1 MAIKWEAGRDWRW
14 GRECGTSWVTTLRVS
29 YLCWRHVKEI
39 RTHPCHCLK
48 FCLTCGLNSFGVQLG
63 FERIGKISVSLFSL
77 QAQEICIGPVACLSH
92 NSLCGYTLFYLLA
105 QIYATPSLSLSIAL
119 LTTTLLLVIKVH
131 LGPPASEGKS
141 KTCSSVAP
149 PGDLP
154 WRHSLSNQMTEFRVR
169 LAGVGGG
176 RADGHQHLYTSGAGL
191 RIHIFQLF

>member
-1 MAIKWEAGRDWRW
+1 MELAAPEMAIKWEAGRDWRW

-105 QIYATPSLSLSIAL
+105 QKGSEAQHFPAVPAWPARVLFPEGVRDWMPVFKAVSLSAFVLHA
-119 LTTTLLLVIKVH
+119 
-131 LGPPASEGKS
+131 LGPP
-141 KTCSSVAP
+141 
-149 PGDLP
+149 
-154 WRHSLSNQMTEFRVR
+154 
-169 LAGVGGG
+169 
-176 RADGHQHLYTSGAGL
+176 
-191 RIHIFQLF
+191 